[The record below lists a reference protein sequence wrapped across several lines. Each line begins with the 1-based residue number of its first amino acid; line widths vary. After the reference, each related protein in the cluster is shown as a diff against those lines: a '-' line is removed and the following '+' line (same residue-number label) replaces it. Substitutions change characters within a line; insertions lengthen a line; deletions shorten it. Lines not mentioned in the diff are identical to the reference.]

1 VLALTINTSNL
12 GTVPNLP
19 PFAESG
25 LRTKLQKNS
34 GFKIT
39 EGFSN
44 MFKSSK
50 SKNLVGVLSL
60 LLLVTL
66 VPSANSA
73 AALAK
78 CNLSAGPAVNGSINW
93 TIGILSNDYS
103 NPATA
108 NNGQNV
114 KFKLNPDDGFE
125 LNSASVQDNVRAVSA
140 NLENPS
146 NGNTFYVFKCDS
158 INHRITASFTE
169 KTFQVDILSTAVSE
183 EDDDFTDTC
192 TKPRVRD
199 VLSATGKKT
208 YNFQACDNYEITNVW
223 VNLSPMGALQSYEVK
238 NPRRDYSIIVAS
250 RPIRYSVSITIGN
263 NGLVVG
269 PRGRIYN
276 PGSYT
281 KNIRANRVISFT
293 SQPLSNY
300 HASSA
305 LLGSTEEL
313 FDSYTTDDRET
324 TIDRQGSFSING
336 STTLSF
342 AFFINNYKIDTT
354 TLEGDSYSGSID
366 PIDTNGLVNDRGL
379 NRWALGSNA
388 TFNVIPTNGNQ
399 ITSVKVDNDVFQGST
414 LKNSHTFSNIQSS
427 HRISATSEA
436 IQGNR
441 QSTNGSCNSN
451 SSAATLN
458 SQGKGV
464 TQNANAFCVATPG
477 QNK

>member
-1 VLALTINTSNL
+1 MAKFKTPKTLIGALT
-12 GTVPNLP
+12 
-19 PFAESG
+19 
-25 LRTKLQKNS
+25 
-34 GFKIT
+34 
-39 EGFSN
+39 
-44 MFKSSK
+44 
-50 SKNLVGVLSL
+50 L
-60 LLLVTL
+60 LLLTSII
-66 VPSANSA
+66 PAANSA

-78 CNLSAGPAVNGSINW
+78 CNLSAGSAVNGSINW
-93 TIGILSNDYS
+93 TIGILSNDYN

-125 LNSASVQDNVRAVSA
+125 LNSASVQDNGRAVSA

-169 KTFQVDILSTAVSE
+169 KTFQVDILSTAVIE

-223 VNLSPMGALQSYEVK
+223 VNLSWMGALQSYEVK
-238 NPRRDYSIIVAS
+238 NPRRDYSIIVAT
-250 RPIRYSVSITIGN
+250 RPIRYSVDITIGE
-263 NGLVVG
+263 NGQVVG

-281 KNIRANRVISFT
+281 KSIRANREISFT
-293 SQPLSNY
+293 SQPDSNY

-305 LLGSTEEL
+305 FLGSTEL
-313 FDSYTTDDRET
+313 FGSYTTADREA
-324 TIDRQGSFSING
+324 TINRGGSFSING
-336 STTLSF
+336 PTALRFS
-342 AFFINNYKIDTT
+342 FFINNYNIDTT
-354 TLEGDSYSGSID
+354 TRDGDSYSGSID
-366 PIDTNGLVNDRGL
+366 PFDTNGLVNDRGL
-379 NRWALGSNA
+379 DRWALGSNA
-388 TFNVIPTNGNQ
+388 TFNVIPTIGNQ
-399 ITSVKVDNDVFQGST
+399 ITSVKVDSDDVFQGST

-441 QSTNGSCNSN
+441 QSTDGSCNSN

-458 SQGKGV
+458 SEGKGV

-477 QNK
+477 QKKIAK